1 MNTNLYKELALFV
14 NTGNKGKNNYS
25 CISKPFFMQEKD
37 KVNETGYNLEKINK
51 LLKKIPLPNELKIIY
66 QIIGEI
72 NVEYYFD
79 NWILMSLNDIYKQ
92 YTELKKKIK
101 IELLVLH

>member
-51 LLKKIPLPNELKIIY
+51 
-66 QIIGEI
+66 
-72 NVEYYFD
+72 VT
-79 NWILMSLNDIYKQ
+79 SLSIMLTVFSKGRFQ
-92 YTELKKKIK
+92 
-101 IELLVLH
+101 HA